1 MDKIIKL
8 AEIQNTSDAV
18 ETAAW
23 QLVSDIQKG
32 QYLINMAKIKVLE
45 EIAAKAKDMIKQ
57 QAREEFDLHQNNKVV
72 IGNVTF
78 SLKSRQD
85 NDFTT
90 NAEFVRTQAQLDRI
104 KEKMKSCKESY
115 YDSELNCMID
125 PPGKKVP
132 IVYLEVRLP

>member
-1 MDKIIKL
+1 MDKILKL
-8 AEIQNTSDAV
+8 GEIQNTSDAV
-18 ETAAW
+18 ELAAQ

-45 EIAAKAKDMIKQ
+45 EIASRAKELIKEE
-57 QAREEFDLHQNNKVV
+57 ARKEFDLHQNNKVV

-78 SLKSRQD
+78 TLKSRQD

-90 NAEFVRTQAQLDRI
+90 NAAFNRAQGEVDRI
-104 KEKMKSCKESY
+104 KEKMKSCKETY
-115 YDSELNCMID
+115 YDSELNCQID

-132 IVYLEVRLP
+132 IVYLEVKLP